1 MSIYLRYYKF
11 NIKNLTHLEKKD
23 LINFDKFYEPSYGF
37 SWNNMN
43 FIKKILFKKSYKNK
57 MTNHKNNS
65 TLSVDKSINPS
76 QIINNLNTASN
87 EGYYNIIN

>member
-1 MSIYLRYYKF
+1 
-11 NIKNLTHLEKKD
+11 
-23 LINFDKFYEPSYGF
+23 
-37 SWNNMN
+37 
-43 FIKKILFKKSYKNK
+43 